1 MGNKIRYSNFLHTKT
16 RKHIVQDLFY
26 TYKRNCLTTVL
37 PFVIHHINNM
47 HLAWPYL
54 YTPGIKMLSSTGNT
68 IRLNNISDIIT
79 KFEVKKNNKM
89 PSLTSKQTTDALP
102 DMNGSVHKVDS
113 TSEEPVKDH
122 QRKRSSRNRPSD
134 TSPALMNTALAVLS
148 WLPMSLL
155 SITGTGVLCLLATF
169 FLPRA
174 LGERIL
180 YPAFRLLFGTLYPG
194 YASYKAIR
202 TRNVKE
208 YVSVSSTGK

>member
-1 MGNKIRYSNFLHTKT
+1 
-16 RKHIVQDLFY
+16 
-26 TYKRNCLTTVL
+26 
-37 PFVIHHINNM
+37 
-47 HLAWPYL
+47 
-54 YTPGIKMLSSTGNT
+54 MLGSTGNT

-79 KFEVKKNNKM
+79 KFEVKNTDKM
-89 PSLTSKQTTDALP
+89 PSLISKQATDAPANL
-102 DMNGSVHKVDS
+102 NGKVDS
-113 TSEEPVKDH
+113 ASDEPH
-122 QRKRSSRNRPSD
+122 QRKRSSRNRPSE
-134 TSPALMNTALAVLS
+134 TSPAFMNTALALLS

-208 YVSVSSTGK
+208 YVCVSLTGRHFRY